1 MGIMVIS
8 RFDVVLVNL
17 DPTVG
22 SEVRK
27 TRPCAVISPDEMNR
41 QLNTLV
47 VAPMTPTSKPYPSRI
62 QVQSGGRVGWVMI
75 DQVRAIDRQ
84 RVIKVL
90 GALSADEASE
100 IKQVIEELFV
110 D

>member
-1 MGIMVIS
+1 MGNVVIS
-8 RFDVVLVNL
+8 RFDVILVNL

-22 SEVRK
+22 SEARK

-41 QLNTLV
+41 QLNTV
-47 VAPMTPTSKPYPSRI
+47 VIAPMTSTSKSYPSRV
-62 QVQSGGRVGWVMI
+62 QVQSGDRVGWVML

-90 GALSADEASE
+90 GTLSTDECRKVRRV
-100 IKQVIEELFV
+100 IKELFV

>member
-1 MGIMVIS
+1 MVIN

-17 DPTVG
+17 DPTIG

-27 TRPCAVISPDEMNR
+27 IRPCAVLSLDEMNR

-47 VAPMTPTSKPYPSRI
+47 VAPMMSTSKSYPSRV
-62 QVQSGGRVGWVMI
+62 QVQSGERVGWVMI
-75 DQVRAIDRQ
+75 DQVRTIDRQ
-84 RVIKVL
+84 RVVKVL
-90 GALSADEASE
+90 GTLSADESNA
-100 IKQVIEELFV
+100 IKQVIQELFV